1 MVKIYTYNLNKFT
14 IFANNNSGDTMIITI
29 TRTII
34 LNIFVTLGIRLMGK
48 RQVGEMQPNEL
59 VVTLLISEIAAIP
72 LQDTSQPILDGV
84 VAIFMLVILEIIV
97 SVLAMKSMTVRKL
110 MNGKSAVIIKNGVI
124 DQNAMRQVRMTVLD
138 LVELLR
144 GQNVFDI
151 STVAFAVLE
160 VNGNLSVLLKSSEQ
174 TVTAGDLNIDNGKAA
189 LPLPVIS
196 DGKIIKES
204 LRALETDESKIKEKV
219 AANKTD
225 IKQVFLMTM
234 DRYGNFSLIKMR
246 DKQ

>member
-1 MVKIYTYNLNKFT
+1 
-14 IFANNNSGDTMIITI
+14 MIITI

-34 LNIFVTLGIRLMGK
+34 LYIFVTMGIRLMGK
-48 RQVGEMQPNEL
+48 RQIGEMQPNEL

-72 LQDTSQPILDGV
+72 LQDTSQPILNGV
-84 VAIFMLVILEIIV
+84 VAIFMLVILEILI
-97 SVLAMKSMTVRKL
+97 SVISMKSLFMRKI

-124 DQNAMRQVRMTVLD
+124 DQQMMKSVRMTVLD

-144 GQNVFDI
+144 GQDVFDI

-174 TVTAGDLNIDNGKAA
+174 PATAADLNVKKDKAL

-204 LRALETDESKIKEKV
+204 LEAIGTDESAVRKMLKGDNV
-219 AANKTD
+219 SD
-225 IKQVFLMTM
+225 IFLMTM
-234 DRYGNFSLIKMR
+234 DRDGNHSIIKQR
-246 DKQ
+246 KKQ

>member
-1 MVKIYTYNLNKFT
+1 
-14 IFANNNSGDTMIITI
+14 MIITI

-34 LNIFVTLGIRLMGK
+34 LYIFVTLGIRLMGK
-48 RQVGEMQPNEL
+48 RQIGEMQPNEL

-72 LQDTSQPILDGV
+72 LQDTSQPILNGV
-84 VAIFMLVILEIIV
+84 VAIFMLVILEILI
-97 SVLAMKSMTVRKL
+97 SVISMKSLFMRKI

-124 DQNAMRQVRMTVLD
+124 DQQMMKSVRMTVLD

-144 GQNVFDI
+144 GQDVFDI

-174 TVTAGDLNIDNGKAA
+174 PATAADLNVKKDKSL

-204 LRALETDESKIKEKV
+204 LEAIGTDEGAVRKMLKGDNVS
-219 AANKTD
+219 D
-225 IKQVFLMTM
+225 IFLMTM
-234 DRYGNFSLIKMR
+234 DRDGNHSIIKQR
-246 DKQ
+246 KKQ

>member
-1 MVKIYTYNLNKFT
+1 
-14 IFANNNSGDTMIITI
+14 MIITI

-34 LNIFVTLGIRLMGK
+34 LYIFVTLGIRLMGK
-48 RQVGEMQPNEL
+48 RQIGEMQPNEL

-72 LQDTSQPILDGV
+72 LQDTSQPILNGV
-84 VAIFMLVILEIIV
+84 VAIFMLVILEILI
-97 SVLAMKSMTVRKL
+97 SVISMKSLLMRKI

-124 DQNAMRQVRMTVLD
+124 DQQMMKSVRMTVLD

-144 GQNVFDI
+144 GQDVFDI

-174 TVTAGDLNIDNGKAA
+174 PATAADLNVKKDKAL

-204 LRALETDESKIKEKV
+204 LEAIGTDEGAVRKMLKGDNVS
-219 AANKTD
+219 D
-225 IKQVFLMTM
+225 IFLMTM
-234 DRYGNFSLIKMR
+234 DRDGNHSIIKQR
-246 DKQ
+246 KKQ

>member
-1 MVKIYTYNLNKFT
+1 
-14 IFANNNSGDTMIITI
+14 MIITI

-34 LNIFVTLGIRLMGK
+34 LYIFVTLGIRLMGK
-48 RQVGEMQPNEL
+48 RQIGEMQPNEL

-72 LQDTSQPILDGV
+72 LQDTSQPILNGV
-84 VAIFMLVILEIIV
+84 VAIFMLVILEILI
-97 SVLAMKSMTVRKL
+97 SVISMKSLFMRKI

-124 DQNAMRQVRMTVLD
+124 DQQMMKSVRMTVLD

-144 GQNVFDI
+144 GQDVFDI

-174 TVTAGDLNIDNGKAA
+174 PATAADLNVKKDKAL

-204 LRALETDESKIKEKV
+204 LEAIDTDEGAVRKMLKGDNVS
-219 AANKTD
+219 D
-225 IKQVFLMTM
+225 IFLMTM
-234 DRYGNFSLIKMR
+234 DRDGNHSIIKQR
-246 DKQ
+246 KKQ

>member
-1 MVKIYTYNLNKFT
+1 
-14 IFANNNSGDTMIITI
+14 MIITI

-34 LNIFVTLGIRLMGK
+34 LYIFVTLGIRLMGK
-48 RQVGEMQPNEL
+48 RQIGEMQPNEL

-72 LQDTSQPILDGV
+72 LQDTSQPILNGV
-84 VAIFMLVILEIIV
+84 VAIFMLVILEILI
-97 SVLAMKSMTVRKL
+97 SVISMKSLFMRKI

-124 DQNAMRQVRMTVLD
+124 DQQMMKSVRMTVLD

-144 GQNVFDI
+144 GQDVFDI

-174 TVTAGDLNIDNGKAA
+174 PATAADLNVKKDKAL

-204 LRALETDESKIKEKV
+204 LEAIGTDEGAVRKMLKGDNVSDIFMDRDGKHSI
-219 AANKTD
+219 
-225 IKQVFLMTM
+225 IKQ
-234 DRYGNFSLIKMR
+234 RK
-246 DKQ
+246 KQ